1 MNRIVQAGIITG
13 LASITNLFA
22 QIGGNGTYA
31 FLKVPVTAKI
41 EALGGN
47 IVSLYDNDL
56 SIVNSNPA
64 NLNSDMNNQ
73 VVMSF
78 NSYFANIGQG
88 YFAYSKTWKKIGS
101 FYGGFQFLNYGDF
114 VRTDEFGNIQGT
126 FSAGDYAFNVG
137 YSRPFFDSLMYVGAT
152 VKMIGSQYA
161 EYNSFGLT
169 TDLGV
174 SYVSRN
180 KLTTVSLV
188 MRNMG
193 GTLDPYERGHYEA
206 APFEMHIGMSQGFK
220 HVPLKLFITFTN
232 LQRPDL
238 SYIDPANRY
247 EADPLTGDTIDKKIG
262 AGLVLIRHFAVGAEL
277 FPFKKHLF
285 LRISYNFL
293 RSGEMAVSQLNGAVG
308 LSYGIG
314 IRISHFT
321 FSYSRSQYFVNESPN
336 HLTLNVNLDG
346 FFKTKK
352 MKKEN
357 VPTVN

>member
-1 MNRIVQAGIITG
+1 MKLG
-13 LASITNLFA
+13 LKILFISILFTYANLFA

-31 FLKVPVTAKI
+31 FLKIPATARI
-41 EALGGN
+41 EGLGGN

-78 NSYFANIGQG
+78 NNYFANIGQG
-88 YFAYSKTWKKIGS
+88 YFAYSKSWKKIGN
-101 FYGGFQFLNYGDF
+101 FYAGFQFLNYGDF
-114 VRTDEFGNIQGT
+114 VRTDEVGNIQGT

-169 TDLGV
+169 TDLGI

-180 KLTTVSLV
+180 KLTTVSAV
-188 MRNMG
+188 FRNLG
-193 GTLDPYERGHYEA
+193 GTLDPYEKGHYEA
-206 APFEMHIGMSQGFK
+206 AAPEIHLGVSQGFK
-220 HVPLKLFITFTN
+220 HVPLKLFLTFTN

-238 SYIDPANRY
+238 SYVNPETRFQTDA
-247 EADPLTGDTIDKKIG
+247 LTGDTVDTKIG
-262 AGLVLIRHFAVGAEL
+262 AGLVLLRHFVIGAEL

-285 LRISYNFL
+285 IRVAYNFL
-293 RSGEMAVSQLNGAVG
+293 RSGEMTVSALNGAVG

-336 HLTLNVNLDG
+336 HFTLNVNLDG

-352 MKKEN
+352 VKKDN
-357 VPTVN
+357 VPTIK

>member
-1 MNRIVQAGIITG
+1 MKASFKIGIII
-13 LASITNLFA
+13 LFVAISNLFA

-31 FLKVPVTAKI
+31 FLKIPATARI
-41 EALGGN
+41 EGLGGN

-64 NLNSDMNNQ
+64 NLNADMNNQ

-78 NSYFANIGQG
+78 NNYFANIGQG

-101 FYGGFQFLNYGDF
+101 FYAGFQFLNYGDF
-114 VRTDEFGNIQGT
+114 LRTDEVGNIQGT

-169 TDLGV
+169 TDLGI

-180 KLTTVSLV
+180 KLTTVSAV
-188 MRNMG
+188 FRNMG
-193 GTLDPYERGHYEA
+193 GTLDPYQLGRYEA
-206 APFEMHIGMSQGFK
+206 APFEIHLGFSQGFK
-220 HVPLKLFITFTN
+220 HVPLKLFATFTN

-238 SYIDPANRY
+238 SYVNPADRFQ
-247 EADPLTGDTIDKKIG
+247 ADPLTGDTLDTKIG
-262 AGLVLIRHFAVGAEL
+262 AGLVLLRHFTIGAEL

-285 LRISYNFL
+285 LRVAYNFL
-293 RSGEMAVSQLNGAVG
+293 RAGEMQVEALNGAVG

-336 HLTLNVNLDG
+336 HITLNVNLDG
-346 FFKTKK
+346 FFKNKRVKNEAKAT
-352 MKKEN
+352 N
-357 VPTVN
+357 

>member
-1 MNRIVQAGIITG
+1 MNPKLKAGIFT
-13 LASITNLFA
+13 LLVSCNHVFS

-31 FLKVPVTAKI
+31 FLKVPVSARI
-41 EALGGN
+41 EGLGGN
-47 IVSLYDNDL
+47 VISLYDNDL
-56 SIVNSNPA
+56 SVVNSNPA
-64 NLNSDMNNQ
+64 NLNADMNNQ

-78 NSYFANIGQG
+78 NNYFANIGQG

-101 FYGGFQFLNYGDF
+101 FYAGFQFLNYGDF
-114 VRTDEFGNIQGT
+114 KRTDEFGNIQGT

-137 YSRPFFDSLMYVGAT
+137 YSRPFFDSLMYVGAS
-152 VKMIGSQYA
+152 VKLIGSQYA
-161 EYNSFGLT
+161 EYNSFGMT

-180 KLTTVSLV
+180 KLTTVSFV

-193 GTLDPYERGHYEA
+193 GTLDPYEKGHYEA
-206 APFEMHIGMSQGFK
+206 APFEMHIGYSQGFK
-220 HVPLKLFITFTN
+220 HVPLRLYINFTN

-238 SYIDPANRY
+238 SYINGEDRFT
-247 EADPLTGDTIDKKIG
+247 ADPLTGDTIDNKIG
-262 AGLVLIRHFAVGAEL
+262 AGLVLLRHFSIGAEL

-285 LRISYNFL
+285 LRVSYNFL

-321 FSYSRSQYFVNESPN
+321 FAYSRSQYFVNESPN
-336 HLTLNVNLDG
+336 HFTLNVNLDG

-352 MKKEN
+352 VKKEN
-357 VPTVN
+357 VPTIQ

>member
-1 MNRIVQAGIITG
+1 MKRILKIGILTG
-13 LASITNLFA
+13 VVGITNLFA

-31 FLKVPVTAKI
+31 FLKVPATARI
-41 EALGGN
+41 EGLGGN
-47 IVSLYDNDL
+47 IISLYDNDL

-64 NLNSDMNNQ
+64 NLNADMNNQ

-78 NSYFANIGQG
+78 NNYFANIGQG

-101 FYGGFQFLNYGDF
+101 FYAGFQFLNYGDF
-114 VRTDEFGNIQGT
+114 QRTDEFGNLQGT

-180 KLTTVSLV
+180 KLTTVSFV

-193 GTLDPYERGHYEA
+193 GTLDPYEKGHYEA
-206 APFEMHIGMSQGFK
+206 APFEMHVGFSQGFK
-220 HVPLKLFITFTN
+220 HVPLKLFVTFTN

-238 SYIDPANRY
+238 SYVNPDTRFQ
-247 EADPLTGDTIDKKIG
+247 ADPLTGDTLDTKIG
-262 AGLVLIRHFAVGAEL
+262 AGLVLLRHFTIGAEL

-285 LRISYNFL
+285 LRVAYNFL
-293 RSGEMAVSQLNGAVG
+293 RSGEMTVSALNGAVG

-336 HLTLNVNLDG
+336 HFTLNINLDG
-346 FFKTKK
+346 FFKSKK
-352 MKKEN
+352 VKKDN
-357 VPTVN
+357 VPTIQ